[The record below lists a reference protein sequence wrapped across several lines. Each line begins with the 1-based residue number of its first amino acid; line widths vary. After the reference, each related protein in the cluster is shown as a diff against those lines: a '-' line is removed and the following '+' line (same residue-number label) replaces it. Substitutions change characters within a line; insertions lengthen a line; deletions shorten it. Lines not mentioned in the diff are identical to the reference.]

1 MRPVNRGRR
10 PGPLELLWSAR
21 EVGKCFTENLK
32 YEISQHNI
40 LLVLPYHKSRV
51 RSPEK
56 TFSQKKSHIN
66 IVGIEFMFTFL
77 TFLTST

>member
-21 EVGKCFTENLK
+21 EVGKCFTENLT

-56 TFSQKKSHIN
+56 NIFAKKNHIL
-66 IVGIEFMFTFL
+66 ILWG
-77 TFLTST
+77 